1 MISSK
6 ELFQEISNQCVCEGG
21 EVVGYFVKN
30 SRMNLLENLL
40 SAPAVQAGQEP
51 IYQLRDVDWYDTD
64 KRTYDTVVNTGGAG
78 RIVYAAPQLPQ
89 PAPVA
94 VPDEMEMDD
103 DFDSAFEHGKA
114 VGWNACRA
122 AMLTAAPAAQ
132 PEQEP
137 VGIIRYVDIGL
148 PDKKGIHATFYT
160 PLPEGTELF
169 SRPAQAEQTKRLI
182 GWRAADY
189 TEETSDPEMAK
200 NWAAVVGVLPV
211 FEGDINTRLQAEQL
225 SGNTEQVSQPV
236 LPATQFKP
244 VADLYEMQFD
254 DGRTFAFHTDPEK
267 AIQWLNTCGGNKVQ
281 EYVKLERLQDAITDN
296 SPAIPD
302 GWIPVSERMPEFN
315 DEVLVWHRHGF
326 PMLAVY
332 GACKDPITYKTYR
345 CLRDNDGE
353 IDATHWQP
361 LPAAPKM
368 EAE

>member
-1 MISSK
+1 MTFTK
-6 ELFQEISNQCVCEGG
+6 EQLIEHAKRRLNYSRCGCRVSDSDRALDEALMETALVALESRADAEPVAWMVRDIDTGEKFIRPDRSYFEGSCQPL
-21 EVVGYFVKN
+21 YT
-30 SRMNLLENLL
+30 R
-40 SAPAVQAGQEP
+40 
-51 IYQLRDVDWYDTD
+51 
-64 KRTYDTVVNTGGAG
+64 
-78 RIVYAAPQLPQ
+78 PQ

-169 SRPAQAEQTKRLI
+169 SRPAQEEQTKRLI

-225 SGNTEQVSQPV
+225 SGNTEQVSQPT
-236 LPATQFKP
+236 LPADYLQGHKDGCEWAARMAEANHPQTG
-244 VADLYEMQFD
+244 DWLYD
-254 DGRTFAFHTDPEK
+254 DPIELSK
-267 AIQWLNTCGGNKVQ
+267 AIRKGPDMLPAEPG
-281 EYVKLERLQDAITDN
+281 N
-296 SPAIPD
+296 SPVIPD
-302 GWIPVSERMPEFN
+302 GWIPVSERMP
-315 DEVLVWHRHGF
+315 D
-326 PMLAVY
+326 
-332 GACKDPITYKTYR
+332 D
-345 CLRDNDGE
+345 
-353 IDATHWQP
+353 THWCVVITEYGYYVQCWSEGQGWLGDDISIPNCDVTHWMP
-361 LPAAPKM
+361 LPAAPKQ